1 MNGHDEGCKFPHAH
15 ACWPASAAETSTTTK
30 VRHVAKKSAS
40 ANSGA
45 HGPKTSEGIPEGI
58 SEGISGAP
66 EAAAGAAAS
75 ASSALG
81 ELLGPKSPRGTR
93 ADARESSDLISAS
106 VDLRI
111 KLA

>member
-45 HGPKTSEGIPEGI
+45 HGPTTSEETSDVI
-58 SEGISGAP
+58 SEDASGAP
-66 EAAAGAAAS
+66 EAAS

-81 ELLGPKSPRGTR
+81 ELLGPKSLRGTR
-93 ADARESSDLISAS
+93 ADARESSDLMSAS